1 MNNKLNQ
8 IIDLLK
14 TLTLLE
20 VNDLVLTIEKIF
32 AIENINSNIVS
43 NTTVIS
49 NSIPTVEAIEEK
61 TSFSITLETVPADKK
76 IAILKIVRTITGL
89 GLKESKDIVDNVPKL
104 LKENINKEEC
114 DKIKVDI
121 ENLGGKISIK

>member
-20 VNDLVLTIEKIF
+20 VNDLVLNIEKTF
-32 AIENINSNIVS
+32 AIENINSNIIS
-43 NTTVIS
+43 NTNLIS
-49 NSIPTVEAIEEK
+49 NSTPIIEAIEEK
-61 TSFSITLETVPADKK
+61 TSFSITLETVPSDKK

-89 GLKESKDIVDNVPKL
+89 GLKESKDIVDNVPKV
-104 LKENINKEEC
+104 LKENISKEEC
-114 DKIKVDI
+114 DKIKTDI
-121 ENLGGKISIK
+121 ETLGGKISIK